1 MKIIDVL
8 RRHLPMKYIKAIQNN
23 MIEPNEIFMES
34 MSLEVD
40 FLTLFDWEDS
50 REGYEFW
57 ESVLEAM
64 LLGSDLPDFPVV
76 IDYAPN
82 TYIIANDKIQLL
94 NMGGSGLDIEFDID
108 KKLVKQANPRALEK
122 YLSFLN

>member
-64 LLGSDLPDFPVV
+64 LLGSDLPDFPIA

>member
-64 LLGSDLPDFPVV
+64 LLGSDLPDFPIA

-108 KKLVKQANPRALEK
+108 KKLVKQANPRAVEK

>member
-23 MIEPNEIFMES
+23 MIEPNVIFMES

-64 LLGSDLPDFPVV
+64 LLGSDLPDFPIA